1 MGDVERLLEAVLEQ
15 PQVAS
20 LRLVLADW
28 LEETGDALNGVRAE
42 LLRLQVDREQAQQ
55 DQRGIAELDSRARQV
70 LRREPALVGAL
81 SPILRR
87 KVEPLTLNPTLA
99 LVLLA
104 DVVAAA
110 DGPLLAG
117 SVWTGKLHQHEW
129 AFPTTLTIRERQH
142 NAIEGDMEQDF
153 RSLFGFAVGGT
164 FFFRGVVS
172 RSRLVFATHRIE
184 GSAAWPGLYEL
195 ELKSGG
201 WLTGTWW
208 LPAEDRRG
216 ELRLRRLREG

>member
-15 PQVAS
+15 PQVLG

-28 LEETGDALNGVRAE
+28 LEESGDAQNAVRAE
-42 LLRLQVDREQAQQ
+42 LLRLQVDREQAEQ
-55 DQRGIAELDSRARQV
+55 DRGIAELDSRARQ
-70 LRREPALVGAL
+70 LLKGHPALIGSL

-87 KVEPLTLNPTLA
+87 KVDPLTLNPTLT

-104 DVVAAA
+104 DVVAPA

-117 SVWTGKLHQHEW
+117 SVWTGNLHQYQW

-153 RSLFGFAVGGT
+153 RSLFGYAVGGT

-172 RSRLVFATHRIE
+172 RSRLVFVTHRIE

-195 ELKSGG
+195 ELKWGG
-201 WLTGTWW
+201 WLTGMWW

-216 ELRLRRLREG
+216 ELRLRRHRPE